1 MFLCIILLYLQQIG
15 ILAVVGETVFKKRP
29 QNREISPPGVVI
41 AVSAVAAMAA
51 VRAPGIWIINDM
63 RYKYLIVK
71 SLD

>member
-1 MFLCIILLYLQQIG
+1 MIIIDQINFECFFALFYYLQQIV

-51 VRAPGIWIINDM
+51 VRAPGI
-63 RYKYLIVK
+63 
-71 SLD
+71 